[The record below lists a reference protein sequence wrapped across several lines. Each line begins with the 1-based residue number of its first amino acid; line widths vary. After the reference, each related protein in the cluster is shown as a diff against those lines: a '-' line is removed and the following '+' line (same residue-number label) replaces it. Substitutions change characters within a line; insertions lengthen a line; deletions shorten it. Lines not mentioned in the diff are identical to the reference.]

1 MEKKKSVRIYGLVLS
16 LLVCGKIVLY
26 DFMGAPTLQR
36 TILLFSVGVMALVIS
51 GIYIIL
57 EKKNALD
64 QNAPKKEEE
73 IPQ

>member
-1 MEKKKSVRIYGLVLS
+1 MLS